1 MLMDKPDTIQSGY
14 VPEGIGV
21 GAEDSDDYVEF
32 TYCLDCGQI
41 QGEFPVFPDA
51 IRDCVDC
58 GEPCDKGKKRCP
70 NCWELAEQLPWEGG
84 DVRR

>member
-1 MLMDKPDTIQSGY
+1 MEDTEKRST
-14 VPEGIGV
+14 P
-21 GAEDSDDYVEF
+21 
-32 TYCLDCGQI
+32 
-41 QGEFPVFPDA
+41 
-51 IRDCVDC
+51 CVDC